1 MDFRQAMEL
10 SRKVV
15 TKHWWSMLAFLIV
28 VGLLPLLGL
37 LACCLG
43 VFVTTTIAEAALMYA
58 YEDIFGAQRASIAT
72 RPVSIP

>member
-1 MDFRQAMEL
+1 MF
-10 SRKVV
+10 
-15 TKHWWSMLAFLIV
+15 AFLIV

-37 LACCLG
+37 LACCVG